1 MTLHGL
7 ERKVCRRRRVAGVSL
22 HVFATVLTPSP
33 IVTLHGLE
41 RKVCRRRRVA
51 GVSLHIFERKFAHCG
66 SVDFFA
72 HRDSS
77 WFGTQSLSTSSQSW
91 SCRRLYAIVKKLE
104 MIGRYS
110 ITKLMKMAV
119 QSV

>member
-1 MTLHGL
+1 MVWNAKFVDVVELQACL
-7 ERKVCRRRRVAGVSL
+7 FIFLNENSLIVAVWT
-22 HVFATVLTPSP
+22 ASP

-41 RKVCRRRRVA
+41 RRVCRRRRKA
-51 GVSLHIFERKFAHCG
+51 GVA
-66 SVDFFA
+66 A
-72 HRDSS
+72 
-77 WFGTQSLSTSSQSW
+77 T
-91 SCRRLYAIVKKLE
+91 CRRLYAIVKKLE